1 MRRGVT
7 KIRMEREAELRS
19 WWTLKARVRSL
30 DFIPIVVRGYQSFA
44 EGELSSDSNFDKT
57 TWFWVENRL

>member
-44 EGELSSDSNFDKT
+44 EGEL
-57 TWFWVENRL
+57 